1 MQYKTTIKKDGTVL
15 TEVIDK
21 GQHLCEDIYVS
32 ARAIGKITND
42 EDKIDDEAPVFVTTQ
57 DTSK

>member
-1 MQYKTTIKKDGTVL
+1 MKYKTTIKKDGTVQ

-32 ARAIGKITND
+32 ARAIGKITDD

-57 DTSK
+57 DSK